1 MTSVIIAGVSTRAAA
16 ESAARAGYAVTSFDA
31 YGDLDQ
37 HPSVRVVSLPRDV
50 GVPFTP
56 RAAARAAR
64 SVDADAVAYLSS
76 FENHPRAVEILATG
90 RALWGNPPEVLR
102 RVRDPF
108 ALSDALRRHG
118 FATPAISGTGPGPS
132 PIRPRPVPSAGS
144 GPGLPRASPGPD
156 PDLLLKPLRSG
167 GGQGVRRWGGDAR
180 IPRGHYVQEFID
192 GTPASIVFVAAGG
205 RAIPLGVSTQL
216 VGDAPFGAS
225 GYRYCGNILHP
236 CDDDL
241 FTSVCAL
248 AQAVAEDFGLV
259 GVNGIDFIARGPAP
273 YAIEVNPRW
282 SSSMELVERAYGL
295 SVFGAHAAACANG
308 ALPSF
313 DLSSAR
319 HTRAVYGKAIV
330 FAREDSIA
338 RDTRTWLTD
347 PTVRDVPH
355 PDERIARGQPI
366 CTVFASAD
374 DVGGCEAALASRAA
388 RVYGEIDVKTL
399 EPGRAT
405 K

>member
-1 MTSVIIAGVSTRAAA
+1 MRRVIIAGASTRAAA
-16 ESAARAGYAVTSFDA
+16 ESAARAGHAVTSFDA

-64 SVDADAVAYLSS
+64 SEPADSVVYLSS

-108 ALSDALRRHG
+108 ALSDALRRRG
-118 FATPAISGTGPGPS
+118 FSAPVMGTGPGLS
-132 PIRPRPVPSAGS
+132 PTCPRPVPT
-144 GPGLPRASPGPD
+144 
-156 PDLLLKPLRSG
+156 LLLKPRRSG
-167 GGQGVRRWGGDAR
+167 GGQGVRRWTGETR
-180 IPRGHYVQEFID
+180 IPRGHYLQEFID
-192 GTPASIVFVAAGG
+192 GIPASIVFVAAGR
-205 RAIPLGVSTQL
+205 RAVPLGVSTQL
-216 VGDAPFGAS
+216 VGDATFGAS
-225 GYRYCGNILHP
+225 GYRYCGNILQPSSGDVDHV
-236 CDDDL
+236 
-241 FTSVCAL
+241 FTIACAL
-248 AQAVAEDFGLV
+248 AQAITEEFGLI
-259 GVNGIDFIARGPAP
+259 GVNGIDFIARERVP

-282 SSSMELVERAYGL
+282 SSSMELVERAYGV
-295 SVFGAHAAACANG
+295 SVFGLHAAACARG
-308 ALPSF
+308 ELPAF
-313 DLSSAR
+313 DLASAR
-319 HTRAVYGKAIV
+319 QTGSVYGKAIV
-330 FAREDSIA
+330 FAREDLVA
-338 RDTRTWLTD
+338 GDTRTWLTD

-355 PDERIARGQPI
+355 PGERIAKEQPI

-374 DVGGCEAALASRAA
+374 DVGRCKGALGSRAA
-388 RVYGEIDVKTL
+388 SVYAEIDVKTL

>member
-1 MTSVIIAGVSTRAAA
+1 MTRVIIAGVSTRAAA
-16 ESAARAGYAVTSFDA
+16 ESAARAGYAVTSVDA

-37 HPSVRVVSLPRDV
+37 HPAVRVVSLPRDV

-64 SVDADAVAYLSS
+64 SESADSVVYLSS

-102 RVRDPF
+102 CVRDPRLL
-108 ALSDALRRHG
+108 ADALTRRG
-118 FATPAISGTGPGPS
+118 FPTARIWTPGP
-132 PIRPRPVPSAGS
+132 A
-144 GPGLPRASPGPD
+144 PGLPQACPERD
-156 PDLLLKPLRSG
+156 PDLLLKPRRSG
-167 GGQGVRRWGGDAR
+167 GGQGVRHWSGDAR

-205 RAIPLGVSTQL
+205 RAIPLGISTQL
-216 VGDAPFGAS
+216 VGKTAFGGS
-225 GYRYCGNILHP
+225 GYRYCGNVLHSCP
-236 CDDDL
+236 DDL
-241 FTSVCAL
+241 FTSAGAL
-248 AQAVAEDFGLV
+248 AQAVTEEFGLV
-259 GVNGIDFIARGPAP
+259 GVNGVDFIARRGVP

-282 SSSMELVERAYGL
+282 SSSMELVERAYGI
-295 SVFGAHAAACANG
+295 SVFDLHAAACRNSE
-308 ALPSF
+308 LPAF
-313 DLSSAR
+313 DLACAWQ
-319 HTRAVYGKAIV
+319 TRPAFGKAIV

-338 RDTRTWLTD
+338 GDTRTWLTD

-355 PDERIARGQPI
+355 PGERITRGQPV
-366 CTVFASAD
+366 CTVFANAD
-374 DVGGCEAALASRAA
+374 DVGRCETALESRAA
-388 RVYGEIDVKTL
+388 RVYEEIDVKTL

>member
-1 MTSVIIAGVSTRAAA
+1 MTRVIIAGVSTRAAA

-64 SVDADAVAYLSS
+64 SIDADAVAYLSS
-76 FENHPRAVEILATG
+76 FENHPRAVEILAT
-90 RALWGNPPEVLR
+90 RRSLWGNPPEVLR

-108 ALSDALRRHG
+108 ALSDALRRRG
-118 FATPAISGTGPGPS
+118 FATPAILGTGPGPS
-132 PIRPRPVPSAGS
+132 PLRPRPVPTA
-144 GPGLPRASPGPD
+144 LPRPYAGPD
-156 PDLLLKPLRSG
+156 PDWLLKPRRSG
-167 GGQGVRRWGGDAR
+167 GGQGVRRWSADAR
-180 IPRGHYVQEFID
+180 IPRGHYLQEFIE
-192 GTPASIVFVAAGG
+192 GTPGSIVFVAAGG
-205 RAIPLGVSTQL
+205 RAVPLGVSTQL
-216 VGDAPFGAS
+216 VGDAAFGAS
-225 GYRYCGNILHP
+225 GHRYCGNILHP
-236 CDDDL
+236 CDGDL
-241 FTSVCAL
+241 FTNVYAL
-248 AQAVAEDFGLV
+248 AQAVTEDFGLV
-259 GVNGIDFIARGPAP
+259 GVNGIDFIARGRVPS
-273 YAIEVNPRW
+273 AIEVNPRW

-295 SVFGAHAAACANG
+295 SVFAVHAAACANG
-308 ALPSF
+308 ELPSF
-313 DLSSAR
+313 DLSYAR
-319 HTRAVYGKAIV
+319 QTRAVHGKAIV

-338 RDTRTWLTD
+338 PDTRTWLTD

-355 PDERIARGQPI
+355 PGEAVAKGQPI
-366 CTVFASAD
+366 CTVFATAD

-388 RVYGEIDVKTL
+388 RVYAEIGVKTL